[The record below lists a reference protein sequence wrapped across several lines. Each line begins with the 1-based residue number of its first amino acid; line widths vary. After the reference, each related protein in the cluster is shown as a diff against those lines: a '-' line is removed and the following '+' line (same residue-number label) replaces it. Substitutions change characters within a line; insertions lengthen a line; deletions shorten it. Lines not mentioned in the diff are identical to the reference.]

1 MYNVQCTVLYHLIQM
16 IKTERRNI
24 TFVYTEEGEGEGVEV
39 EVEEVLVSTY

>member
-1 MYNVQCTVLYHLIQM
+1 M

-24 TFVYTEEGEGEGVEV
+24 TFVYTEEGEGVEV